1 MRRVLP
7 AIAVGVLL
15 LVPAAAR
22 ARGTMSPGFRS
33 VKSRPMSVA
42 VLPAHAEFIQG
53 RQVVT
58 AQREKDCAA
67 LEREAGVA
75 VRTNLEMLGYQVRLV
90 TTQDLD
96 REAGLRELYAR
107 VDGRFGD
114 QWKALVR
121 NPDALKQGSVTTGDD
136 AARLADLLRVDG
148 LALTRVVAVA
158 PAEEKGA
165 AKEAAKGAAKG
176 PPKSPTQGAGL
187 SSYGRV
193 DVGIMSGKAGRI
205 EAFFTG
211 MQAATFGQLT
221 GRPAKVM
228 GRVTEEAFSLYP
240 AATEPGRV
248 RREIALPASEK
259 ESRGMVP
266 SSEEAALRDFEALL
280 KGTPATLKGTPT
292 AR

>member
-7 AIAVGVLL
+7 GIAVGVLL
-15 LVPAAAR
+15 LMPGAAL
-22 ARGTMSPGFRS
+22 ARGTMTPGFRN

-53 RQVVT
+53 RLVVT
-58 AQREKDCAA
+58 AQREDDCAA

-75 VRTNLEMLGYQVRLV
+75 VRTNLEMLGYQVRLL
-90 TTQDLD
+90 TAQDVD
-96 REAGLRELYAR
+96 KDAGLRDLVAR

-114 QWKALVR
+114 EWKGIVR
-121 NPDALKQGSVTTGDD
+121 NPDAVKQGRAAAGDD
-136 AARLADLLRVDG
+136 SVRLAALLRVDG
-148 LALTRVVAVA
+148 LALTRVIAVA

-165 AKEAAKGAAKG
+165 GKGIAKAGKGDGGSVQAG
-176 PPKSPTQGAGL
+176 GL

-193 DVGIMSGKAGRI
+193 DVGIIGGKAGRI

-211 MQAATFGQLT
+211 MEAASFGQLT

-248 RREIALPASEK
+248 HREISLPASEK
-259 ESRGMVP
+259 GGRGMVP
-266 SSEEAALRDFEALL
+266 SSEEAALRDFEVLL
-280 KGTPATLKGTPT
+280 KGTPA